1 VLTARVCTAGE
12 ISEVE
17 PADVSDVLG
26 KADQLIW
33 VDVVDPDE
41 ADLACVQEEFDL
53 HPLAMEDIR
62 ERHQRAKLE
71 HYPSHSF
78 IVAYSGGLQEVNLF
92 IGPSWLVTVRES
104 DTQGEPWPI
113 DGVLGRYG
121 RARPEHGMVGFLL
134 YVILDELVDGYFA
147 ATDEIE
153 DGLERLEERI
163 FAEELPEERSIQ
175 QELFGS
181 RRNLMKFRRAV
192 VPLRDVVALL
202 MRREADWVDETT
214 ATHLQDV
221 FDHIL
226 RAIDQ
231 LDAQRELLGNAVD
244 AHLAVVS
251 NRMNAVMKTMTSG
264 GAILLGATL
273 VAGVYGMNFE
283 HMPELGWLLGYPF
296 ALAVMATISIWGFV
310 YFKRKG
316 WL

>member
-1 VLTARVCTAGE
+1 MLTARVCTAGE

>member
-1 VLTARVCTAGE
+1 MLTARVCTTGE
-12 ISEVE
+12 IKEIDPV
-17 PADVSDVLG
+17 DVSRTTGDPDRVV
-26 KADQLIW
+26 W

-41 ADLACVQEEFDL
+41 ADLTCVQEEFDL

-92 IGPSWLVTVRES
+92 VGPSWVVTVRES
-104 DTQGEPWPI
+104 DDAGQPWPL
-113 DGVLGRYG
+113 DGVLARYG

-134 YVILDELVDGYFA
+134 YVILDELVDGYFV
-147 ATDEIE
+147 ATDAME
-153 DGLERLEERI
+153 DSLEDLEERV
-163 FAEELPEERSIQ
+163 FADELPEERSIQ

-181 RRNLMKFRRAV
+181 RRRLMLFRRAV
-192 VPLRDVVALL
+192 VPLRDVVASL
-202 MRREADWVDETT
+202 MRREVDWVDQTT

-221 FDHIL
+221 FDHVL

-231 LDAQRELLGNAVD
+231 LDAQRELLGNAAE

-251 NRMNAVMKTMTSG
+251 NRMNAVMKRMTSG

-273 VAGVYGMNFE
+273 VAGIYGMNFE
-283 HMPELGWLLGYPF
+283 HMPELGWAFGYPF
-296 ALAVMATISIWGFV
+296 ALGVMVAISIAGFTW
-310 YFKRKG
+310 FKRKG

>member
-33 VDVVDPDE
+33 VDVVDPGE

-192 VPLRDVVALL
+192 VPLRDVVASL